1 MQCLVLPTLVAG
13 GNPLARLIFSIMKNQ
28 IMKDINEFN
37 AYIAKHIEE
46 VETQKRLR
54 LLSII

>member
-13 GNPLARLIFSIMKNQ
+13 GNPLAGLIFSIMKNQ